1 VSKIVSK
8 KHARKKREEEEEARR
23 RMAFFESSGIAAES
37 EKKKKKKK
45 KKGQQQQTSL
55 KSFFVA
61 QRDDDGDDDDDGGK
75 NTTPKNNG
83 AFLHR
88 QSRREEDVLERK
100 KENDVVA
107 FERAEETPKTGVD
120 EEGEEEDDDDEARR
134 RRGMKCDEMVLTW
147 EKKRAKTET
156 EDDLG
161 RRVRKKIR
169 EDDKDEEEE
178 EEEEGKRIA
187 IPERDARL
195 RERFNAKLVAKA
207 TTANSARDVR
217 GRSQAF
223 KKQREE
229 HGNTNDDDEN
239 VLDEIEPRDK
249 KLTPLETQVRDFKAK
264 HPTVLLLFEV
274 GYKFHFYGKDA
285 RKAAETLNVFAYP
298 GKTWL
303 QASGPVHRLPVYVKR
318 LVNAGHKVGV
328 VRQTETAALKAEGST
343 KGSVFTR
350 ELVALYTKATIDAG
364 VSIAADPVNNNESSE
379 AQRMVEND
387 DKAVGAEWKGAVD
400 NKAGEELEGM
410 KNERKNSASTTAD
423 KQCRLSN
430 YLLCISEEEKSERGN
445 KDEIALVAIET
456 SVGNIYHAH
465 FEDDSSRSRLESA
478 LLKISPC
485 EILFAG
491 GGGESSSSKE
501 TKRLISALFPDSRVE
516 YSNSVTSS
524 LSKAEIDEYFGPINS
539 EKVAHLPRLLIATL
553 AATREYLIPFKLENV
568 LKLSKAIKPLDDV
581 QSEMILS
588 PNAIRQLE
596 IFRNSDDGSFTGSLL
611 WLIDHAKSKAGSREL
626 SRWVSRPLRDRTEIE
641 NRLSAIQ
648 ALREMNSVP
657 ASVIALEKIEK
668 TLRTAP
674 DVERVVARAHHLNAT
689 PAEFVA
695 AMQFFLSFGAA
706 CVEMQH
712 SLLSKGAENSPLNEL
727 LSACADEATLRA
739 CTKALNALDLTVANS
754 KAGNLGCSRDAYVGL
769 FLKENEDN
777 QKQFPEVF
785 QAHDNLE
792 KSKSTMDA
800 LLPDLASQIP
810 GIIKGSKLS
819 YTSVGGASGAEYLI
833 EVSDKLKPPND
844 WIKVSANKSKKV
856 IRYHPPIVLEKMK
869 ALEANSERLALA
881 CECAWKSFLKEF
893 SRVSY
898 GECRQASKATA
909 KIDALNALA
918 ILSMNDGY
926 CRPEFLKE
934 EEENADGTA
943 RIEIVDGRHPTLD
956 AKMVDKF
963 VPNSA
968 SLGGQSN
975 ESNNN
980 NNNTRCRR
988 AIILTGPNM
997 GGKSCFARQ
1006 VALIA
1011 ILAHIG
1017 SYVPAQSC
1025 RLSVLDGIYT
1035 RAGAADNLALGQSTF
1050 FQEMSETSA
1059 ILKSCTKKSLVVLD
1073 ELGRGTSTSDGIALA
1088 SATLRMLVEK
1098 VQCATVFVTHFSNL
1112 AKQFKES
1119 NACDVFCCFPAYMK
1133 TNDVKDS
1140 KRITFLYTLEE
1151 GVAHRSFG
1159 LNVASMAGIPGKVLE
1174 VAEKKSLAFEEND
1187 SQISAVNN
1195 AVTDGMIREALLET
1209 SNVAEIEKTQRAL
1222 RLCL

>member
-1 VSKIVSK
+1 MSG
-8 KHARKKREEEEEARR
+8 AKKRK
-23 RMAFFESSGIAAES
+23 SGVLGG
-37 EKKKKKKK
+37 KTTPV
-45 KKGQQQQTSL
+45 KGQMSL
-55 KSFFVA
+55 KSFFFNN
-61 QRDDDGDDDDDGGK
+61 K
-75 NTTPKNNG
+75 NDKN
-83 AFLHR
+83 
-88 QSRREEDVLERK
+88 EK
-100 KENDVVA
+100 KENEEMDVDGEKPLVENDA
-107 FERAEETPKTGVD
+107 DGDEKKKKSANKSNEQRANGTNISRAPPERVVDD
-120 EEGEEEDDDDEARR
+120 EEGTFPSSSSQQQQQ
-134 RRGMKCDEMVLTW
+134 KVN
-147 EKKRAKTET
+147 KRQ
-156 EDDLG
+156 
-161 RRVRKKIR
+161 KIR
-169 EDDKDEEEE
+169 EDDEEEE
-178 EEEEGKRIA
+178 RDDKMFA
-187 IPERDARL
+187 IPERDSAL

-207 TTANSARDVR
+207 TTTTGSNAMSIR
-217 GRSQAF
+217 GRGQAF

-229 HGNTNDDDEN
+229 EEDVADEK
-239 VLDEIEPRDK
+239 LDEIEPKDK
-249 KLTPLETQVRDFKAK
+249 KLTPLEAQVKDMKRK
-264 HPTVLLLFEV
+264 HPSVLLLFEV

-303 QASGPVHRLPVYVKR
+303 QASGPVHRLAVYVRR

-350 ELVALYTKATIDAG
+350 ELVALYTKATMDAG
-364 VSIAADPVNNNESSE
+364 VSIAAEPVNNNDESGE
-379 AQRMVEND
+379 APMKVVDSDENKID
-387 DKAVGAEWKGAVD
+387 RGNGG
-400 NKAGEELEGM
+400 GEE
-410 KNERKNSASTTAD
+410 NEEVIANQRKSSTMSNTTAN
-423 KQCRLSN
+423 KQQQQQLSN
-430 YLLCISEEEKSERGN
+430 YLLCISEEKNSEGRN

-465 FEDDSSRSRLESA
+465 FEDDSSRSKLESA

-485 EILFAG
+485 EIVFAG
-491 GGGESSSSKE
+491 GGEESSSSKE
-501 TKRLISALFPDSRVE
+501 TKRLVSALFPDARIE
-516 YSNSVTSS
+516 QSNSVVSS
-524 LSKAEIDEYFGPINS
+524 LSKAEIDEYFGPQNS
-539 EKVAHLPRLLIATL
+539 EKVANLPRLLIATL
-553 AATREYLIPFKLENV
+553 AAAREYLVPFKLENV

-626 SRWVSRPLRDRTEIE
+626 SRWVSRPLRDRAEIE
-641 NRLSAIQ
+641 NRLSVIEK
-648 ALREMNSVP
+648 LRAMNSAP
-657 ASVIALEKIEK
+657 TSVVALEKLEK

-706 CVEMQH
+706 CVETQQCV
-712 SLLSKGAENSPLNEL
+712 SLSGNDEKSPLNEL
-727 LSACADEATLRA
+727 LSACADEGTLRA

-769 FLKENEDN
+769 FLRENEDN
-777 QKQFPEVF
+777 QKQFPEMF

-792 KSKSTMDA
+792 KSKAAMDA
-800 LLPDLASQIP
+800 LLPDLAAQIP
-810 GIIKGSKLS
+810 GIIKGAKLS

-856 IRYHPPIVLEKMK
+856 IRYHPPIVLENMK
-869 ALEANSERLALA
+869 SLEANSERLALA
-881 CECAWKSFLKEF
+881 CEGAWKSFLREF

-898 GECRQASKATA
+898 GECRQAAKAAA

-926 CRPEFLKE
+926 CRPEFFNE
-934 EEENADGTA
+934 NEENEDGTA
-943 RIEIVDGRHPTLD
+943 RIEIIKGRHPTLD

-968 SLGGQSN
+968 SLGGVQPPG
-975 ESNNN
+975 ESSENNL
-980 NNNTRCRR
+980 TPRRRR
-988 AIILTGPNM
+988 AMILTGPNM

-1017 SYVPAQSC
+1017 SFVPAQSC

-1050 FQEMSETSA
+1050 FQEMIETSA
-1059 ILKSCTKKSLVVLD
+1059 ILKSCSKKSLVVLD

-1088 SATLRMLVEK
+1088 TATLRMLVEK

-1119 NACDVFCCFPAYMK
+1119 NADEVFCCFPGHVK
-1133 TNDVKDS
+1133 TSDEKDS

-1159 LNVASMAGIPGKVLE
+1159 LNVASMAGIPERVLE
-1174 VAEKKSLAFEEND
+1174 VAEVKSLAFEESSTRKSVRND
-1187 SQISAVNN
+1187 AEEVDKM
-1195 AVTDGMIREALLET
+1195 VRDALSLES
-1209 SNVAEIEKTQRAL
+1209 SNIAKIEETQRAL
-1222 RLCL
+1222 RLRL

>member
-1 VSKIVSK
+1 MKNGDGK
-8 KHARKKREEEEEARR
+8 
-23 RMAFFESSGIAAES
+23 SSAQ
-37 EKKKKKKK
+37 KKKTTMV
-45 KKGQQQQTSL
+45 KGQLSL
-55 KSFFVA
+55 KSFFCHDATDDVNDVNDDEET
-61 QRDDDGDDDDDGGK
+61 QRRKRSVDFEEEGVKEEKTETKKTSRDDDCAAQPETNK
-75 NTTPKNNG
+75 
-83 AFLHR
+83 
-88 QSRREEDVLERK
+88 
-100 KENDVVA
+100 
-107 FERAEETPKTGVD
+107 RAKVGF
-120 EEGEEEDDDDEARR
+120 EEED
-134 RRGMKCDEMVLTW
+134 K
-147 EKKRAKTET
+147 
-156 EDDLG
+156 
-161 RRVRKKIR
+161 
-169 EDDKDEEEE
+169 EEEDE
-178 EEEEGKRIA
+178 KEKDNEKFT
-187 IPERDARL
+187 IPERDSGL

-207 TTANSARDVR
+207 TTTKAAATTSTLNIR
-217 GRSQAF
+217 GRGQAF

-229 HGNTNDDDEN
+229 EDEINDEK
-239 VLDEIEPRDK
+239 LDEIEPKDK
-249 KLTPLETQVRDFKAK
+249 KLTPLEAQVRDFKRK
-264 HPTVLLLFEV
+264 YPSVLLLFEV

-303 QASGPVHRLPVYVKR
+303 QASGPVHRLAVYVRR

-350 ELVALYTKATIDAG
+350 ELVALYTKATMDAG
-364 VSIAADPVNNNESSE
+364 VSIAAEPKHTNNESDE
-379 AQRMVEND
+379 AQ
-387 DKAVGAEWKGAVD
+387 KAVDIIE
-400 NKAGEELEGM
+400 NKTDREGEGDEDLQGVVIT
-410 KNERKNSASTTAD
+410 NNHRKSSTTSNITAD
-423 KQCRLSN
+423 EQQHRLSN
-430 YLLCISEEEKSERGN
+430 YLLCISEEKKSERGN

-456 SVGNIYHAH
+456 SVGNIYYSH

-491 GGGESSSSKE
+491 GGEGEEESSSSKE
-501 TKRLISALFPDSRVE
+501 TKRLVSALFPDARMEQST
-516 YSNSVTSS
+516 SSVSS
-524 LSKAEIDEYFGPINS
+524 LSKAEIDEYFGSNNS
-539 EKVAHLPRLLIATL
+539 EKVAGLPRLLIATL
-553 AATREYLIPFKLENV
+553 AAAREYLVPFKLENV

-611 WLIDHAKSKAGSREL
+611 WLIDHAKLKAGSREL
-626 SRWVSRPLRDRTEIE
+626 SRWVSRPLRDRAEIE
-641 NRLSAIQ
+641 NRLSAIET
-648 ALREMNSVP
+648 LRSVNSAP
-657 ASVIALEKIEK
+657 TSVLALEKLEK
-668 TLRTAP
+668 ILRTAP

-706 CVEMQH
+706 CVEMQN
-712 SLLSKGAENSPLNEL
+712 SAALNQNDEKSPLNEL
-727 LSACADEATLRA
+727 LSACSDEATLRA

-769 FLKENEDN
+769 FMRENEDN
-777 QKQFPEVF
+777 QKQFPEMF
-785 QAHDNLE
+785 RAHDNLE
-792 KSKSTMDA
+792 KSKATMDA
-800 LLPDLASQIP
+800 LLPDLAAQIP
-810 GIIKGSKLS
+810 GIIKGAKLS

-833 EVSDKLKPPND
+833 EVGDKLKPPND

-856 IRYHPPIVLEKMK
+856 IRYYPPIVLENMK
-869 ALEANSERLALA
+869 SLDANSERLALA
-881 CECAWKSFLKEF
+881 SEDAWKSFLKEF

-898 GECRQASKATA
+898 GECRQAAKAAA

-926 CRPEFLKE
+926 CRPEFFKKE
-934 EEENADGTA
+934 EENEDGTA
-943 RIEIVDGRHPTLD
+943 RIEIVEGRHPTLD

-968 SLGGQSN
+968 SLGGAQSSG
-975 ESNNN
+975 ESRNDI
-980 NNNTRCRR
+980 TRRRRR
-988 AIILTGPNM
+988 AMILTGPNM

-1017 SYVPAQSC
+1017 SFVPAKSC

-1073 ELGRGTSTSDGIALA
+1073 ELGRGTSTTDGIALA
-1088 SATLRMLVEK
+1088 TATLRMLVEK

-1119 NACDVFCCFPAYMK
+1119 NADEVFCCFPGHMK
-1133 TNDVKDS
+1133 TNDEKVS
-1140 KRITFLYTLEE
+1140 KRIAFLYTLEE

-1159 LNVASMAGIPGKVLE
+1159 LNVASMAGIPEKVLE
-1174 VAEKKSLAFEEND
+1174 VAEVKSLAFEEK
-1187 SQISAVNN
+1187 SSRKSAGSDEV
-1195 AVTDGMIREALLET
+1195 VGDKMIRDALLLES
-1209 SNVAEIEKTQRAL
+1209 SNIAQIKETQRAL
-1222 RLCL
+1222 RFFAPVK